1 MKKFSDLREAYYGK
15 GKKLQNEKTIFNKK
29 LMGVPVK
36 ISSYT
41 DKGKTKFCVY
51 IDGDKLDVYNS
62 EREAMKTA
70 NEFVKQYRKSR

>member
-1 MKKFSDLREAYYGK
+1 MKKFSDLREAYIN
-15 GKKLQNEKTIFNKK
+15 KKLQNEKTLFNKK
-29 LMGVPVK
+29 LRGIPVK

-41 DKGKTKFCVY
+41 DKGRKYFCLY
-51 IDGDKLDVYNS
+51 IDGDKLDVYKS